1 MFDCEFCCFL
11 LSCRPLLSFFFS
23 FKFLCGL
30 RFAFS
35 ALCDACVVLVL
46 KLFFFFGVCVWFC
59 FSDVGPSSVDGD
71 WACHSSTVFLCL
83 QVAIS

>member
-71 WACHSSTVFLCL
+71 WACSN
-83 QVAIS
+83 QW

>member
-35 ALCDACVVLVL
+35 ALCDACVVLVEYQSDYVVVEVFKGMVVYGGGL
-46 KLFFFFGVCVWFC
+46 RLSVCFWVGVGKL
-59 FSDVGPSSVDGD
+59 DG
-71 WACHSSTVFLCL
+71 T
-83 QVAIS
+83 IIGG